1 MWVLL
6 LPYDIGPH
14 WNHPF
19 HFLVQALFGF
29 FWFFF
34 LHLWLSFNL
43 LAYSF
48 ILGLHCCT
56 WAFSGCREWRLLC
69 VVVHSSLT
77 AAASLAAEHRFLV
90 HKLQQLRLP
99 GSRAWAQELWFE
111 DFSCSMLCGIF
122 PDQGSNLC
130 PLHWQ
135 VDSYPLH
142 HWGSPSGC
150 LSFLFFVHSFFS
162 NSYISLPL
170 QFIF

>member
-6 LPYDIGPH
+6 LPYDIGPL

-19 HFLVQALFGF
+19 YSLVQALFG
-29 FWFFF
+29 FFF

-48 ILGLHCCT
+48 ILGLHCCM
-56 WAFSGCREWRLLC
+56 WAFSGCRERRLLC

-77 AAASLAAEHRFLV
+77 AAASRCGAQVPGAHAAAVEAPG
-90 HKLQQLRLP
+90 LRE
-99 GSRAWAQELWFE
+99 WAQELWFA

-170 QFIF
+170 